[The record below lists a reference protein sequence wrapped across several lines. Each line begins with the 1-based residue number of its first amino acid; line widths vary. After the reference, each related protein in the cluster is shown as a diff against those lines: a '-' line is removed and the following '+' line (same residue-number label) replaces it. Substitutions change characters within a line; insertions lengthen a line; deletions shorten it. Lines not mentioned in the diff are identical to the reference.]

1 MSLPD
6 VEIFYAELNDAA
18 SALTN
23 ATYEVLTEAANLQGE
38 ETGVENPAQRSGLRL
53 EMHRRLTALHDS
65 AYDRVESGDSL
76 AAAISAIASK
86 YSELDVELTGGDRP

>member
-1 MSLPD
+1 MPD

-18 SALTN
+18 SSLTD
-23 ATYEVLTEAANLQGE
+23 ATSEVLTEAANLQGE

-65 AYDRVESGDSL
+65 AYDRIESGNSL